1 MKEVTLKIE
10 GMNCRSCVKKIEGVL
25 EEIGV
30 EGQVNFEQATID
42 VKFDEAKLEISN
54 IQESIQ
60 AKGYKTTV

>member
-25 EEIGV
+25 DGIGV
-30 EGQVNFEQATID
+30 EGHVNFEQGTLF
-42 VKFDEAKLEISN
+42 VKYDEAKLEISD

-60 AKGYKTTV
+60 AKGYRTTV

>member
-25 EEIGV
+25 EGIGV
-30 EGQVNFEQATID
+30 EGQVNFDQGTIV
-42 VKFDEAKLEISN
+42 VKYDEAKLEISN